1 MLSRKSGSLS
11 KQLELTLSRIISQT
25 LLIMGATMTP
35 SLSQLLPPPAT
46 MDDIINNVVLEMER
60 YAHLAPSL
68 QLSAEIIR
76 EAEGKLQMWL
86 RTAGLK
92 FDV

>member
-1 MLSRKSGSLS
+1 
-11 KQLELTLSRIISQT
+11 
-25 LLIMGATMTP
+25 MGATMTP

-68 QLSAEIIR
+68 RLSAEIIR
-76 EAEGKLQMWL
+76 EAESKRQMWL

-92 FDV
+92 FEV

>member
-1 MLSRKSGSLS
+1 
-11 KQLELTLSRIISQT
+11 
-25 LLIMGATMTP
+25 MGATMTQ

-60 YAHLAPSL
+60 YAHLAPSIR
-68 QLSAEIIR
+68 LSAELVR
-76 EAEGKLQMWL
+76 EAESKRQMWL

-92 FDV
+92 FDA